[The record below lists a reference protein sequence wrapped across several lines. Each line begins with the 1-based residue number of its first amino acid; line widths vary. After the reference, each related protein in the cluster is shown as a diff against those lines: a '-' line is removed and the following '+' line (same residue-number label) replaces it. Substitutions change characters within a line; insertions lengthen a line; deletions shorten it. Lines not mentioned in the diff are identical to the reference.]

1 MVCFYCSYICMNSN
15 RTIFII
21 FSIISFLSAN
31 VFADSN
37 ILQIENYSQSIRS
50 FTWSSEISVLQK
62 RRLVQKSPCLVQK
75 NGDNFLISPSC
86 LLREVTTGMSD
97 DDVLSLI
104 MPYVTDI
111 PVVYNTAAS
120 TFSYEATTPI
130 FSKRL
135 FPVTIR
141 DPLDYA
147 FLLDLQKK
155 ETNIEV
161 SKLQLAYLISKSW
174 SWYGVWKWDVWF
186 LKPCTKQNYY
196 VAFSSLSD
204 YVRASW
210 TDLNLN
216 DVISHRA
223 GYCKG
228 TGPKNLMFYGG
239 VCGFAT
245 QLFRLSLLIPSVE
258 IVERHGHSQRYV
270 PYYSEYIF
278 GDDAALY
285 QNNKKLILKNT
296 LSTNIYFKTLDK
308 WTSTYLIGIVP
319 QKTNSYV
326 EIKKEQ
332 IWNLK
337 WEVTKIVK
345 TFQNSQIVQN
355 FISYYTQRTYTVR

>member
-1 MVCFYCSYICMNSN
+1 MKRKHYSRIVASV
-15 RTIFII
+15 
-21 FSIISFLSAN
+21 ISFASTG
-31 VFADSN
+31 VFASS
-37 ILQIENYSQSIRS
+37 ILPIQEYNESIRTFS
-50 FTWSSEISVLQK
+50 WSTEIWNLQK
-62 RRLVQKSPCLVQK
+62 RRLTQKAPCIIEQEEK
-75 NGDNFLISPSC
+75 MFLISPSC
-86 LLREVTTGMSD
+86 LTRSITTGMSED
-97 DDVLSLI
+97 EVMKLI
-104 MPYVTDI
+104 MPYVIDI
-111 PVVYNTAAS
+111 PVVYNTAS
-120 TFSYEATTPI
+120 PIFSYEATTPI
-130 FSKRL
+130 FSKKL
-135 FPVTIR
+135 FPVNIR

-155 ETNIEV
+155 WTKIKI
-161 SKLQLAYLISKSW
+161 SDLQLAYIISKSW
-174 SWYGVWKWDVWF
+174 SWYGVWKWDIWS

-216 DVISHRA
+216 DIISHRA

-245 QLFRLSLLIPSVE
+245 QLFRLSLLIPNVD
-258 IVERHGHSQRYV
+258 IVERYWHSQRYV

-285 QNNKKLILKNT
+285 QNNKKLILKNN
-296 LSTNIYFKTLDK
+296 LSTNIYLKTLDK
-308 WTSTYLIGIVP
+308 WTATYLIAIVP
-319 QKTNSYV
+319 QKINSYV
-326 EIKKEQ
+326 EIRKEQ

-345 TFQNSQIVQN
+345 NFKDSRIAQN
-355 FISYYTQRTYTVR
+355 FISYYTQRTYVVR